1 MATIKMDV
9 TEYQEMQKVA
19 ELLKE
24 SVKREEEFRKTIQTM
39 QAEKIDI
46 LEQNEKTVTIRK
58 EVQTYETRSVM
69 VSGSEFRRN
78 LVFLADDVRIKDN
91 TWGPDN
97 DSLSYA
103 RDAFERMFKTHTSHN
118 RPTVTTSYKGL
129 EELTDEIEKN
139 YNDKQ
144 DKDIKD
150 KLEHAAFTM
159 AANEELAFNND
170 TLGRKLDVYVAEV
183 KELREENKALIENS
197 KEYAKEIKEAAY
209 KYVNML
215 NYSEFKVNIIK
226 IVKKHE

>member
-58 EVQTYETRSVM
+58 EEQMIETKSILVT
-69 VSGSEFRRN
+69 GAEFRRN
-78 LVFLADDVRIKDN
+78 LIFLADDIKVKDL
-91 TWGPDN
+91 TWGPNN

-103 RDAFERMFKTHTSHN
+103 RDAFERMFKTHTSHS
-118 RPTVTTSYKGL
+118 RPSVNTSYRGL
-129 EELTDEIEKN
+129 SEITDEIKKD
-139 YNDKQ
+139 YIAGQ
-144 DKDIKD
+144 DKEIKA
-150 KLEHAAFTM
+150 KLEHAAFTL

-170 TLGRKLDVYVAEV
+170 TLSCKLDVYAAEV
-183 KELREENKALIENS
+183 KELREENKSLIENG
-197 KEYAKEIKEAAY
+197 KEYAKEIKKAAY
-209 KYVNML
+209 KFINML
-215 NYSEFKVNIIK
+215 NYWEFKVNIIK